1 MEARSVSRL
10 ATAGAV
16 LVMAGLLTGLAS
28 GTMANPRMGLTAH
41 LEGLMNGMLLI
52 AVAGVWRR
60 RVQLGRAAEQSTI
73 LLLIGGAWANWLA
86 TLLAAL
92 WGASSLMPIAGAGH
106 AGTGFQETVVAVLLL
121 AASVAMIGGVAM
133 LIRGLSRGRVH

>member
-10 ATAGAV
+10 ATSGAV
-16 LVMAGLLTGLAS
+16 LVMAGLLTGLAT
-28 GTMANPRMGLTAH
+28 GAMVNPRMGLTAH

-52 AVAGVWRR
+52 AIAGVWRR
-60 RVQLGRAAEQSTI
+60 RVKLGPGGEQWTI
-73 LLLIGGAWANWLA
+73 LLLVGGAWANWLA

-92 WGASSLMPIAGAGH
+92 WGASWLMPLAGAGH

-121 AASVAMIGGVAM
+121 AASAAMIAGIGM
-133 LIRGLSRGRVH
+133 LIRGLAAGGGH